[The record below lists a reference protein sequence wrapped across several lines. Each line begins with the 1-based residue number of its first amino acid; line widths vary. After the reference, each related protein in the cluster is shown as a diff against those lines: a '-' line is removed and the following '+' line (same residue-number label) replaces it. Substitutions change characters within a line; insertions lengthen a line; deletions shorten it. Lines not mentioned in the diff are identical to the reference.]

1 MPEPSRHRRPSTRT
15 VFAVVLLVIA
25 GLVLLTALVLA
36 SAAALLVAAV
46 SSYAAGVA
54 GTRMLA
60 AELAQSRRDAARS
73 RAEQAQAD
81 TARAQVIAGQ
91 HRRAIAELGRRL
103 GQVESVAT
111 SLRAELTSAEEQ
123 VSDTTRRML
132 RESRRA
138 SARMASL
145 QSSLDRL
152 NHELAERTTAL
163 GEVTARLA
171 AREDMLATDDML
183 ATWDG
188 MEDLP
193 QAMDPAEDPDHAAA
207 GVVDLMT
214 WEQRATPTSP
224 RRKHA

>member
-1 MPEPSRHRRPSTRT
+1 
-15 VFAVVLLVIA
+15 VLLVLA
-25 GLVLLTALVLA
+25 GLVLLTALVIA
-36 SAAALLVAAV
+36 SATALLVAAV
-46 SSYAAGVA
+46 TSYAAGVA

-60 AELAQSRRDAARS
+60 DELAQSRRDAARS

-81 TARAQVIAGQ
+81 SARAQVIAGQ
-91 HRRAIAELGRRL
+91 HRRAIAELNRRL
-103 GQVESVAT
+103 GQAESVAR
-111 SLRAELTSAEEQ
+111 SLRAELTSAQ
-123 VSDTTRRML
+123 DQISDTTRRMI

-138 SARMASL
+138 SARMGSL

-152 NHELAERTTAL
+152 NQELAERTTAL

-171 AREDMLATDDML
+171 SREETLATDDML

-188 MEDLP
+188 VEDMP
-193 QAMDPAEDPDHAAA
+193 QAMDPVEDPDHA